1 MDVIQQSYRGMSSV
15 SVICVDVFTT
25 HRMKSKLKWR
35 DQKEVPYP
43 ADAEEEN
50 QINISTK
57 RHLNLS
63 IKYFWWPKLDKVSV
77 DKT

>member
-50 QINISTK
+50 QINI
-57 RHLNLS
+57 
-63 IKYFWWPKLDKVSV
+63 
-77 DKT
+77 